1 MPSTFSMACNALRNT
16 GQVIGIVR
24 ANGRKHS
31 DPPILLK
38 LSQGYSRIQ
47 TKKASWK
54 ILELHEDGTVHR
66 VTLCLLR
73 CFLSLI
79 VHKAITWVQ
88 VLSTLQRVLIYQ
100 SIHEKCPSANF
111 PLMSCETLEAK
122 NFDVEVETIGIAGG
136 ISRHLR
142 LPRSSSKEFRW
153 RFTARQISVEALCRK
168 GYFQTNWRCRKGPAR
183 NSISMRSE
191 ELPSSCIKQIITA
204 KINNNRTKKYQLRQ
218 SGIAQRLDASSPED
232 KHCWLFCV

>member
-1 MPSTFSMACNALRNT
+1 
-16 GQVIGIVR
+16 
-24 ANGRKHS
+24 
-31 DPPILLK
+31 
-38 LSQGYSRIQ
+38 
-47 TKKASWK
+47 
-54 ILELHEDGTVHR
+54 
-66 VTLCLLR
+66 
-73 CFLSLI
+73 
-79 VHKAITWVQ
+79 
-88 VLSTLQRVLIYQ
+88 
-100 SIHEKCPSANF
+100 
-111 PLMSCETLEAK
+111 MSCESLEAK

-142 LPRSSSKEFRW
+142 LQRSSSKEFRW

-232 KHCWLFCV
+232 KHCWLFCVSCTHQAPCCQCSCPNSSHRCCQHHSFSDWGHADSTWCLSFPQRSMVVAVLGFHGS